1 MSTTGRNI
9 DDVINTFG
17 DMSLNSKEVNQRSLM
32 DLISEVGEKQ
42 KQQQILLRE
51 IESRLTRHKSL
62 DKMAAHSFQADRV
75 KTSVQTS
82 VRTWRVDIVVIDS
95 NGFP

>member
-51 IESRLTRHKSL
+51 IESRLTRGKPL
-62 DKMAAHSFQADRV
+62 DTKTHPFQVDRV
-75 KTSVQTS
+75 ATSVQTS
-82 VRTWRVDIVVIDS
+82 VTTCRHCEALIDS